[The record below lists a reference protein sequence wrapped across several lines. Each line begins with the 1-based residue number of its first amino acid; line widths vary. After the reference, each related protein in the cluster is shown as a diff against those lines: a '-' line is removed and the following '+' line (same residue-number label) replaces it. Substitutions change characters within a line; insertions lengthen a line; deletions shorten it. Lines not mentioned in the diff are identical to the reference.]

1 MLTLKDVETLLATA
15 PLRIPESDENPG
27 SSLRHLSPSMAAA
40 IAAERRL
47 NEQMA

>member
-15 PLRIPESDENPG
+15 PLRIPESDENPS
-27 SSLRHLSPSMAAA
+27 SSLRHLPPSMAAA